1 MTNDTK
7 TTNKNEIPPGGD
19 RRSHSR
25 LDRRKNQDISGHLE
39 LLSKMSGHL
48 AVSLG
53 INETIQKALD
63 LIVKFVKAE
72 GGALFMLN
80 DETQVIS
87 CEASVGPVDI
97 KGITLKAGEG
107 IVGHCVA
114 KGSSRIVRD
123 AQNDPNFDKSI
134 DKASGFTTLSILCV
148 PLKVKDKSIGAIEL
162 VNKSEKSELYT
173 ENDLMMLQTLA
184 SAAALAINNARM
196 AGKLVQQERVNR
208 ELELASEMQRSLL
221 PDPRGSSFPVSGIN
235 LPAYEMSG
243 DFYDFYELDDGRIYF
258 SLGDVSGKGINAA
271 LLMSKTA
278 SLFRCLGKTILQP
291 SVLLATINRELCE
304 TTING
309 MFVTMSCGL
318 LDPAS
323 GEVQLSNAGH
333 EPPLIH
339 AQDGSFTEVP
349 ASSPPLGILPLEA
362 GEGGITDEIFQL
374 DGGALYIFTDG
385 VTEGNLAGGGRLEL
399 EGFKEIIKQRQHLTA
414 AERIE
419 AVVSILKDTGR
430 ERHDDITLVAVELT
444 TTCFTG
450 KTQDNSADMVT
461 RHTFPARAD
470 ALPGTRTFTREACEA
485 CGCSAELTQDVIIAI
500 SEACQN
506 IVRHA
511 YRDTPD
517 GEATLEIRCKD
528 GIIEFLLEDSA
539 APVDQEKLKPKWPEE
554 VKPGG
559 LGICL
564 IHDVMDEVEYLP
576 VPSGKGN
583 LLRMAKFIKRDK
595 TNEA

>member
-7 TTNKNEIPPGGD
+7 KVDADAASAEQD

-72 GGALFMLN
+72 GGALFLL
-80 DETQVIS
+80 DDDSQVIT

-107 IVGHCVA
+107 IVGQCVA
-114 KGSSRIVRD
+114 EGSSRIVRD
-123 AQNDPNFDKSI
+123 AQHDPNFDKSI
-134 DKASGFTTLSILCV
+134 DKASGFTTLSILCA
-148 PLKVKDKSIGAIEL
+148 PLTVREKNIGAIEL
-162 VNKSEKSELYT
+162 VNKSDKNELYT
-173 ENDLMMLQTLA
+173 ETDLMMMQTLG
-184 SAAALAINNARM
+184 SAAALAIHNARM

-221 PDPRGSSFPVSGIN
+221 PDPREASFPVSGVN

-243 DFYDFYELDDGRIYF
+243 DFFDFFELDDGRICF

-278 SLFRCLGKTILQP
+278 SLFRCLGKTIHQP

-304 TTING
+304 TAING

-318 LDPAS
+318 LDPVS

-362 GEGGITDEIFQL
+362 GEGGITDEVFNL

-385 VTEGNLAGGGRLEL
+385 VTEGDLAEGGRLEV
-399 EGFKEIIKQRQHLTA
+399 EGFKEIIRERQHLPA
-414 AERIE
+414 AERID
-419 AVVSILKDTGR
+419 AVLSILKDTGHD
-430 ERHDDITLVAVELT
+430 RHDDITLVAVELT
-444 TTCFTG
+444 TT
-450 KTQDNSADMVT
+450 
-461 RHTFPARAD
+461 
-470 ALPGTRTFTREACEA
+470 
-485 CGCSAELTQDVIIAI
+485 
-500 SEACQN
+500 
-506 IVRHA
+506 
-511 YRDTPD
+511 
-517 GEATLEIRCKD
+517 
-528 GIIEFLLEDSA
+528 
-539 APVDQEKLKPKWPEE
+539 
-554 VKPGG
+554 
-559 LGICL
+559 
-564 IHDVMDEVEYLP
+564 
-576 VPSGKGN
+576 
-583 LLRMAKFIKRDK
+583 
-595 TNEA
+595 